1 MKNDFEEKKGNN
13 MKDWFDG
20 NKNCLKVASTHEIIE
35 KLMEYEKENGVGAVV
50 GIASYCAGDR
60 TKQYRLDIV
69 NQSEHDR
76 MFHPEE
82 YRKTEIEISSVWD
95 GDLLGKQ

>member
-1 MKNDFEEKKGNN
+1 

-20 NKNCLKVASTHEIIE
+20 YKNCLKVASTHEIIE

-50 GIASYCAGDR
+50 RIASYCAGDR
-60 TKQYRLDIV
+60 TKAYRLDIV